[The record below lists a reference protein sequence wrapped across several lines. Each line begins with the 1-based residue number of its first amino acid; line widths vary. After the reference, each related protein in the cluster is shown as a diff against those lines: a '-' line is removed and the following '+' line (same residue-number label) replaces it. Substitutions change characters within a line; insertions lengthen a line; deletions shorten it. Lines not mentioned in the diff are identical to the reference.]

1 MPFTR
6 GITDDW
12 DIGLVLQRSHI
23 LTGERHLETALQEH
37 NDGSIAAFHT
47 CREERKGPYR
57 GCDWF
62 DGKYLIQNIPLITQ
76 LDVLEWKGAAQTAAL
91 QAEFLCAW
99 ERASQKTATC
109 TCSFH
114 SEAWAVILK
123 EWCTHQL
130 HQQKS
135 PGVFANHSRLGPL
148 NIFQRV
154 INCPGEWILTK
165 KWDMEWK
172 REDHEHL
179 SPSVS
184 QLYNLYQEG

>member
-1 MPFTR
+1 MM
-6 GITDDW
+6 
-12 DIGLVLQRSHI
+12 
-23 LTGERHLETALQEH
+23 EALQH
-37 NDGSIAAFHT
+37 FIHA
-47 CREERKGPYR
+47 ERKERDLAYR

-62 DGKYLIQNIPLITQ
+62 DGKYLMQNIPLITQ
-76 LDVLEWKGAAQTAAL
+76 LDVLEWKGLPRQLLSGWISVCLGEGFSENSHEHLLISFWGLGCDSERVVHTSAA
-91 QAEFLCAW
+91 AE
-99 ERASQKTATC
+99 
-109 TCSFH
+109 
-114 SEAWAVILK
+114 
-123 EWCTHQL
+123 
-130 HQQKS
+130 S